1 MKYENIVKGQFIS
14 RPNRF
19 IAEVNINGKKEIC
32 HVKNTGRC
40 KELLIPNCTV
50 YLDRSSNPE
59 RKTKYDLIAVQKGKM
74 LINTDSQAP
83 NKVFGEWIENEG
95 YFKKIIKIKP
105 ECKYG
110 NSRFDFYI
118 ETEDRKIFAE
128 IKGVTL
134 EEDGVVKFPDAP
146 TERGLKHIQELCDC
160 VKKGYD
166 AYIFFI
172 VQMEEC
178 KYFTP
183 NRNTHPEF
191 ADALITAQRCGVN
204 VKCLNCTVEPDKLYI
219 KDFVN
224 IRLCDK

>member
-1 MKYENIVKGQFIS
+1 MKYENVEKGQFIS

-19 IAEVNINGKKEIC
+19 IADVLINGKAEVC

-50 YLDRSSNPE
+50 YLDKSSNTD
-59 RKTKYDLIAVQKGKM
+59 RKTKYDLIAVQKGEK
-74 LINTDSQAP
+74 LINIDSQAP
-83 NKVFGEWIENEG
+83 NKAFGEWIENGG
-95 YFKKIIKIKP
+95 YFKDVILIKP
-105 ECKYG
+105 ECKYK

-134 EEDGVVKFPDAP
+134 EEGGVVKFPDAP
-146 TERGLKHIQELCDC
+146 TERGVKHINELCDAI
-160 VKKGYD
+160 KNGYD

-183 NRNTHPEF
+183 NRETHPDF
-191 ADALITAQRCGVN
+191 ADALITAQKRGVN
-204 VKCLNCTVEPDKLYI
+204 IKCLNCTVEPDKLII
-219 KDFVN
+219 KDFIDVK
-224 IRLCDK
+224 L

>member
-1 MKYENIVKGQFIS
+1 MKYENIVKGQFLS

-19 IAEVNINGKKEIC
+19 IADILIDGKVEAC

-50 YLDRSSNPE
+50 YLDRSSNSE
-59 RKTKYDLIAVQKGKM
+59 RKTKYDLIAVQKGEM
-74 LINTDSQAP
+74 LVNIDSQAP

-95 YFKKIIKIKP
+95 YFKDIIRIKP
-105 ECKYG
+105 ECKYK

-118 ETEDRKIFAE
+118 ETKDRKIFAE

-134 EEDGVVKFPDAP
+134 EENSIVRFPDAP
-146 TERGLKHIQELCDC
+146 TERGVKHINELCDAI
-160 VKKGYD
+160 KNGYD

-183 NRNTHPEF
+183 NKNTHPEF
-191 ADALITAQRCGVN
+191 ADALITAQKCGVN
-204 VKCLNCTVEPDKLYI
+204 VECLNCTVEPDKLNI
-219 KDFVN
+219 KNFIDV
-224 IRLCDK
+224 RL

>member
-19 IAEVNINGKKEIC
+19 IAEVNIGGKKEVC

-50 YLDRSSNPE
+50 YLERSSNHE

-74 LINTDSQAP
+74 LVNIDSQAP
-83 NKVFGEWIENEG
+83 NKVFGEWIENGE
-95 YFKKIIKIKP
+95 YLKDIIRIKP
-105 ECKYG
+105 ECKYK

-118 ETEDRKIFAE
+118 ETKDRKIFAE

-134 EEDGVVKFPDAP
+134 EENGIVRFPDAP
-146 TERGLKHIQELCDC
+146 TERGVKHINELCDS
-160 VKKGYD
+160 VKSGYD

-191 ADALITAQRCGVN
+191 ADALITAQKCGVN
-204 VKCLNCTVEPDKLYI
+204 VECLNCTVEPDKLNI
-219 KDFVN
+219 KNFIDV
-224 IRLCDK
+224 RL

>member
-1 MKYENIVKGQFIS
+1 MKYENIVKGQFLS

-19 IAEVNINGKKEIC
+19 IAEVNIGGKKEVC

-50 YLDRSSNPE
+50 YFDRSSNPE
-59 RKTKYDLIAVQKGKM
+59 RKTKYDLIAVEKGEM
-74 LINTDSQAP
+74 LINIDSQAP
-83 NKVFGEWIENEG
+83 NKVFGEWIENG
-95 YFKKIIKIKP
+95 DYFKNIIRIKP
-105 ECKYG
+105 ECKYK
-110 NSRFDFYI
+110 NSRFDFFI
-118 ETEDRKIFAE
+118 ETKGRKIFAE

-146 TERGLKHIQELCDC
+146 TERGVKHINELCDS
-160 VKKGYD
+160 VKNGYD

-191 ADALITAQRCGVN
+191 ADALMAAQKYGVN
-204 VKCLNCTVEPDKLYI
+204 VKCLNCTVEPDKLNI
-219 KDFVN
+219 KNFIDV
-224 IRLCDK
+224 RL